1 MRYFSKHLVFFL
13 FTKIYF
19 RSRNGW
25 NNPTCL
31 QFMHTFRKLLLFSS
45 ISERGGNCK
54 VLDDTIVLK
63 VPSSTIKKAVTDQID
78 VSLYRQYNLEVSK
91 NETVTE
97 HDYDVL
103 PCFID
108 LNAFSTNV
116 VTYISGYVVKML
128 KRTYRCPECIASCV
142 TSSDKIK
149 NEQSTIL

>member
-1 MRYFSKHLVFFL
+1 
-13 FTKIYF
+13 
-19 RSRNGW
+19 
-25 NNPTCL
+25 
-31 QFMHTFRKLLLFSS
+31 MHTFRKLLLFSS

-78 VSLYRQYNLEVSK
+78 VSLYRQYNLKVSK

-116 VTYISGYVVKML
+116 VNLYQWICSKNVKKDL
-128 KRTYRCPECIASCV
+128 
-142 TSSDKIK
+142 
-149 NEQSTIL
+149 